1 MDGWL
6 FGNLLFGGLI
16 CVIVDAATGAMY
28 KLTPNQM
35 AAQLQES
42 TTKKITEE
50 DKQLYFAVSLNIDP
64 TWEKIGCMEKI
75 NQDAFDNFCCSENAY
90 EFVVL
95 LIEHISFGLAESR
108 IFSSEIKRN

>member
-35 AAQLQES
+35 AAQL
-42 TTKKITEE
+42 
-50 DKQLYFAVSLNIDP
+50 
-64 TWEKIGCMEKI
+64 
-75 NQDAFDNFCCSENAY
+75 
-90 EFVVL
+90 
-95 LIEHISFGLAESR
+95 
-108 IFSSEIKRN
+108 